1 MIVYIVLSISFP
13 PEKPQKKADL
23 PSVRQ
28 PSVKELPHVEMKRSK
43 VLVTKPE
50 VQVKK
55 KPSFLPPVCP
65 PSEARQHVHSKSFNL
80 QATQRSVVE
89 VKIKNQGALV
99 RDDPLMY
106 LYSKSRR
113 LSEAPACSTAVA
125 GSMSP
130 LLPSDMDLGCPVI
143 QQASSSSLQTP
154 LAPSPHPEYCRIQ
167 PSCGEG
173 DANWRESLHKLVSLY
188 GFRSKGAPPSST
200 RYQAPPVSLVP
211 SEAMPPVPTTP
222 EAPSKPA
229 GQSAL
234 GQRVLHRTQLRE
246 TWEKTPTQFQH
257 EVPLP
262 WQLSSYTLCAQ
273 GKSRYGRL
281 ELDWVRSPEGDVPAR
296 HIPAF
301 PCLTPA
307 CQAL

>member
-1 MIVYIVLSISFP
+1 MTVYLVLSISFP
-13 PEKPQKKADL
+13 PEKPQRKADL

-50 VQVKK
+50 VQEKK
-55 KPSFLPPVCP
+55 KHSFPPPVPP

-89 VKIKNQGALV
+89 VKKQEAPV
-99 RDDPLMY
+99 RHDDPLMY
-106 LYSKSRR
+106 IYSKSRR
-113 LSEAPACSTAVA
+113 LSEAPAGSTAVPA
-125 GSMSP
+125 SKSP
-130 LLPSDMDLGCPVI
+130 WLPSDMSQPV
-143 QQASSSSLQTP
+143 SSSLQTP
-154 LAPSPHPEYCRIQ
+154 HAPSRHPEYCRIQ
-167 PSCGEG
+167 PRCGEG

-188 GFRSKGAPPSST
+188 GFRSKGAPPSPT

-211 SEAMPPVPTTP
+211 SEATSP
-222 EAPSKPA
+222 EAPCRPV

-246 TWEKTPTQFQH
+246 TWEKTPAQFQH

-262 WQLSSYTLCAQ
+262 SQLSSYTLCAR
-273 GKSRYGRL
+273 GKSRYGRM

-301 PCLTPA
+301 PRLTPA